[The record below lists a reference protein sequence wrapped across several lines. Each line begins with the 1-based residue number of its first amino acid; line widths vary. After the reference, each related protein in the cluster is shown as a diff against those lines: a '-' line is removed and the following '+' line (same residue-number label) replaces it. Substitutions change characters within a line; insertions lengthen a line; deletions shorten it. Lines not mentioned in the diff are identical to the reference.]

1 MLTWIALSAALGA
14 AQVHLPEG
22 SSDTAAALQAIDS
35 LCPLY
40 LKRYGL
46 TPPEIETVR
55 AAGRVPIG
63 PTAAPE
69 WQAVSSN
76 GPFEGRT
83 SRPCAFF

>member
-40 LKRYGL
+40 LKREGL
-46 TPPEIETVR
+46 TPSEIETVR
-55 AAGRVPIG
+55 AAGRLPFR
-63 PTAAPE
+63 PTAAPA
-69 WQAVSSN
+69 WQGVSSN